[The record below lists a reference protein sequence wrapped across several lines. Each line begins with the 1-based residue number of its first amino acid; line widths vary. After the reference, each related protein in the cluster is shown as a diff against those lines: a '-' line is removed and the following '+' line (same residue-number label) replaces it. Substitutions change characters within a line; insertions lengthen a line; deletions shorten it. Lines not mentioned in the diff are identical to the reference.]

1 MNIGGI
7 SDNSSFRASNA
18 QGLRRPNGPDA
29 AQLASKLLE
38 LADTDG
44 NGGISQT
51 EFSSLIPSGESSSA
65 TSSDQVSSL
74 FSQLDA
80 DGDSALSSQETQV
93 AIESLLHQMRIQG
106 NPALFQP
113 PPPPPPPVN
122 SDSPE
127 EAAEL
132 LARADTD
139 GDTSLDATEFSGA
152 LNGASSSNSD
162 NQAARIQSM
171 FTDADTDSD
180 GHLTA
185 SELEAARTQT
195 PATSTTETSGRQ
207 AGAAPSLM
215 NALARLYSS
224 SSETTTSTLSLS
236 A

>member
-7 SDNSSFRASNA
+7 SDNSYFRASNA
-18 QGLRRPNGPDA
+18 QGPRRPNGPDA
-29 AQLASKLLE
+29 AQLASKLLD

-44 NGGISQT
+44 NGGINQA
-51 EFSSLIPSGESSSA
+51 EFSSLIPSGQSSSA

-80 DGDSALSSQETQV
+80 DGDSSLSSQETQV
-93 AIESLLHQMRIQG
+93 AIESLLHQMRLQG
-106 NPALFQP
+106 NPALSQ

-122 SDSPE
+122 ADGPE

-152 LNGASSSNSD
+152 LSGASSSNSD
-162 NQAARIQSM
+162 NQATRIQSM

-185 SELEAARTQT
+185 IELEAARTQT

-207 AGAAPSLM
+207 AGTAPSLM

-224 SSETTTSTLSLS
+224 SSETTASTLSLS